1 MNEFSV
7 ALDYVRATLTDLR
20 EVGVEVRA
28 SKESLAGLMGMRAGV
43 EVVRGGEVEFERG
56 EGERKLVLMGR
67 GEEGKDGGGEAGDI
81 FRKIMGA
88 MGLGVDDYVMGWRVG
103 GDDGEG
109 VRERV
114 VGELGRRRAE
124 VVVIFGGE
132 LGREIFGGRKGS
144 GEGWWE
150 VGEVGVME
158 TTDLR
163 ELVKDKG
170 LGVRRKLWED
180 MLLVLERM
188 GRPITAR
195 QRGLFLAKG

>member
-7 ALDYVRATLTDLR
+7 ALDYVRATLTELR

-28 SKESLAGLMGMRAGV
+28 SKESLAGLMGMSAGV

-88 MGLGVDDYVMGWRVG
+88 MGLGVDDYVMGWWVG
-103 GDDGEG
+103 GDG
-109 VRERV
+109 VREGV
-114 VGELGRRRAE
+114 VGELGRRGAE

-150 VGEVGVME
+150 VGEMGVME

>member
-7 ALDYVRATLTDLR
+7 ALDYVRATLTELR

-109 VRERV
+109 VREGV
-114 VGELGRRRAE
+114 VGDLGSWGKEE
-124 VVVIFGGE
+124 VYS
-132 LGREIFGGRKGS
+132 K
-144 GEGWWE
+144 
-150 VGEVGVME
+150 
-158 TTDLR
+158 TDI
-163 ELVKDKG
+163 ESNPYDQENICMV
-170 LGVRRKLWED
+170 
-180 MLLVLERM
+180 
-188 GRPITAR
+188 PQTA
-195 QRGLFLAKG
+195 